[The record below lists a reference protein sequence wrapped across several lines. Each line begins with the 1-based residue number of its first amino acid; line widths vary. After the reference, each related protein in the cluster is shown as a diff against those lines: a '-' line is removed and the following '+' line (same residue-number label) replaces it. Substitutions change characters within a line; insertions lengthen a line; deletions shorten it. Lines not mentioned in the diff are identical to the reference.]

1 MNTFLSN
8 HLNALW
14 IGIGLLGQ
22 AMFSARFLI
31 QWLASERV
39 KQSIVPDLFWYFSLS
54 GGLILLTY
62 AIHKKDPVFILGQ
75 GTGILIYS
83 RNLYFIYRQRLER
96 KGHTTINDND
106 IATAQ

>member
-1 MNTFLSN
+1 MITFLSN
-8 HLNALW
+8 HLNVLW

-75 GTGILIYS
+75 GTGILIYA
-83 RNLYFIYRQRLER
+83 RNLYFIYRQRLEC
-96 KGHTTINDND
+96 KSHTTINKSD

>member
-1 MNTFLSN
+1 MSSFLTN
-8 HLNALW
+8 HLNTLW

-22 AMFSARFLI
+22 VMFSARFLI

-54 GGLILLTY
+54 GGLILLAY

-83 RNLYFIYRQRLER
+83 RNLYFIYRQRMMR
-96 KGHTTINDND
+96 KGHV
-106 IATAQ
+106 ATAQ

>member
-8 HLNALW
+8 HLNVLW

-39 KQSIVPDLFWYFSLS
+39 KQSIVPDLFWYYSLR
-54 GGLILLTY
+54 GGLILLIY
-62 AIHKKDPVFILGQ
+62 AIHKKDTVFILGQ
-75 GTGILIYS
+75 GTGIMIYA
-83 RNLYFIYRQRLER
+83 RNLYFIYRKRLER
-96 KGHTTINDND
+96 NDHTTVKKCD
-106 IATAQ
+106 IVTAQ